1 MPGSNSWMSLGECVS
16 RLKEGIFIIR
26 ALSVKILCESNEK
39 RYQFLIFVRLS
50 TQGTCQARGRNAKA
64 ELHEIRNK
72 KTKFNI
78 SNTIVNIIYLI
89 LEQNKYFLF

>member
-1 MPGSNSWMSLGECVS
+1 MPGSNSWVNSGECVS
-16 RLKEGIFIIR
+16 RLTEGIFIIR

-50 TQGTCQARGRNAKA
+50 TQSSCQARGRNAKA
-64 ELHEIRNK
+64 ELHEIRK
-72 KTKFNI
+72 AKFNI